1 VRTNGERIVI
11 EAFEAALA
19 AIDEKGRQ
27 HFGDGWYQRVRDRQN
42 SLEEQ
47 YVNLHVEG
55 RDPIDYSEL
64 PTQAA
69 YIYSYALTRAAYV
82 EEFLSRHRTSHGKPL
97 FSRKAITVLSFG
109 GGPASELVGLVQY
122 LMANKGEPVTRV
134 NYYVGDKDEEWK
146 KCAKLVANNIDTHI
160 EIDVNYR
167 RLDVMDAEVM
177 SEIDLSG
184 TDLVILSYLM
194 SELSKLNG
202 REVIIENFRG
212 ALKGIYLIQR
222 YSFSTTSIRCS
233 SSFSTRANWW
243 KVCASGT
250 TMASPLILS
259 FPTFPK
265 HSENSG
271 RNSQKNQELNLM
283 LCRSL

>member
-1 VRTNGERIVI
+1 MI

-27 HFGDGWYQRVRDRQN
+27 QFSDGWYQRVRDRQS

-82 EEFLSRHRTSHGKPL
+82 EEFLSRHRACHGSPL
-97 FSRKAITVLSFG
+97 FSKKTITVLSFG

-122 LMANKGEPVTRV
+122 LIKHEDELVKKV
-134 NYYVGDKDEEWK
+134 DYYVGDKDEEWK
-146 KCAKLVANNIDTHI
+146 ECAKLVAKNIDTR
-160 EIDVNYR
+160 IDIDINYR
-167 RLDVMDAEVM
+167 RLDVTDAEAM
-177 SEIDLSG
+177 SGIDLSG

-194 SELSKLNG
+194 SELSRLNG
-202 REVIIENFRG
+202 REAIIGNFRG
-212 ALKGIYLIQR
+212 ALKAMRLGSKILFLDNKHPMFIEFFQSCKLVEGLRQRNDDGEPVDFELPAFTKSFRKFRKELAKEPRTQLNAVSKLIVK
-222 YSFSTTSIRCS
+222 Y
-233 SSFSTRANWW
+233 
-243 KVCASGT
+243 G
-250 TMASPLILS
+250 P
-259 FPTFPK
+259 
-265 HSENSG
+265 
-271 RNSQKNQELNLM
+271 
-283 LCRSL
+283 